1 MFDAMVDAWVEKL
14 TALTQPKRPTPK
26 DVTVTGLF

>member
-14 TALTQPKRPTPK
+14 TAMVRPKRPAPN